1 MKAVMVRRL
10 SPMTLLSAVRDT
22 VEAGTGKACVSD
34 PDGRKAP
41 FYGMELVGSE
51 PKRTK
56 SMRLDE
62 FTVYLHAFAP
72 PSRSQAGVLEL
83 VQDVE
88 EALEATIELPPPF
101 ELAAQDEDGI
111 IQIKRD
117 ESGEWHA
124 VVAYRLTVSYGLIV
138 K

>member
-1 MKAVMVRRL
+1 MKTVMLRRL
-10 SPMTLLSAVRDT
+10 SPVTLLAAVRSA

-56 SMRLDE
+56 CMRLDE
-62 FTVYLHAFAP
+62 FSVYIHAFAP
-72 PSRSQAGVLEL
+72 PSPSLAG
-83 VQDVE
+83 
-88 EALEATIELPPPF
+88 
-101 ELAAQDEDGI
+101 QDEDGI
-111 IQIKRD
+111 VQIKRD
-117 ESGEWHA
+117 ESDEWHA
-124 VVAYRLTVSYGLIV
+124 VIAYRFIVSYGLLV

>member
-1 MKAVMVRRL
+1 MKAVMIRRL
-10 SPMTLLSAVRDT
+10 SPVTLLSAVRT
-22 VEAGTGKACVSD
+22 AVEAGTGKACVSD

-56 SMRLDE
+56 CMRLDE

-83 VQDVE
+83 VQEVE

-101 ELAAQDEDGI
+101 ELAGQDEDGI

>member
-1 MKAVMVRRL
+1 MKAVMIRRL
-10 SPMTLLSAVRDT
+10 SPVTLLSAVRT
-22 VEAGTGKACVSD
+22 AVEAGTGKACVSD

-56 SMRLDE
+56 CMRLDE
-62 FTVYLHAFAP
+62 FTVYIHAFAP

-83 VQDVE
+83 VQEVE

-101 ELAAQDEDGI
+101 ELAGQDEDGI

>member
-10 SPMTLLSAVRDT
+10 SPVTLLSAVRT
-22 VEAGTGKACVSD
+22 AVEAGTGKACVSD

-72 PSRSQAGVLEL
+72 PARSQAGVLEL

-101 ELAAQDEDGI
+101 ELAGQDEDGI